1 MKNLS
6 TLLIVMLLSS
16 VTALFA
22 QAPDEGDAAFVA
34 AWTAPIP
41 SWWAALPAD
50 YQAKK
55 QAVATKSSTFDA
67 VGCNFDVE
75 WAKIPGD
82 GNKLGDLGSRLG
94 LAASDKGDA
103 DFSGAFKVIYDDANI
118 YILLQYTD
126 DDVTGNE
133 TVEIA
138 WAPYLKIKAPDLAT
152 LPQAWYTRYT
162 QFGAYKATFKNTGFD
177 AAMMVDGSTGAVNWG
192 GTNDILS
199 TNLFMDNHSTVGSK
213 TIKYI
218 YTIGY
223 AALTGEARPAFDASV
238 WQALN
243 EGKGI
248 TFDMKVNDVDTDD
261 ALSADATPVKKPA
274 EYWWNTKNNDCYA
287 LTIYAG
293 FLSPSAPV
301 SADAAY
307 VKGWTA
313 PIPSW
318 WAALPAEEPTR
329 KQAVSPQVAT
339 FDALG
344 SDFDAVWAKIPGDGN
359 KLGDTGSRLGLAAS
373 DKGDADFSG
382 SFKTICD
389 DANIYVLLQYT
400 DDDVTGNE
408 TVEIAWAPYL
418 KIDAPALTA
427 LPQAWYARYTQFG
440 AYKATFKSTGFDAAM
455 MIDGSTGAVNWGGTN
470 DILSSSLFMDN
481 HTAVGSKT
489 IKQIYT
495 IGYAALTGDARPD
508 FNKDVWKALNEGK
521 GISLDMKVNDVDTD
535 DALSA
540 DATPVKKPAEYW
552 WNTKNNDCYALTTY
566 AGFVKPGDLIVVTSP
581 DAAFVKTWTAPIP
594 GWWAALPAEEPSR
607 KQAAA
612 ATTTS
617 FDAKS
622 TNFDAAWAKI
632 PGDGN
637 KLGDT
642 GSRLGLAA
650 SDKGDADFSGSFKTM
665 CDEANIYILL
675 QYTDDDVTGSETVEI
690 AWAPYLKIDAPVLPA
705 LPQAWYARYT
715 QFGAYKATFKT
726 TGFDA
731 AMMIDGSTGAVNWGG
746 TNDILSS
753 SLFMDNHTVVGSKT
767 IKQIYTIGYSALTGE
782 ARPDFNLEIW
792 KALNAGKGISLDMK
806 VNDVD
811 TDDALSADATPV
823 KKPAEYW
830 WNTKNNDC
838 YALTTYAGFLK
849 VGDPVA
855 FLPTITSFVDNFDG
869 STVSSLWVP
878 EHATDTPKVFVLTQ
892 ASGMLNLNIDKNAG
906 IDAGIG
912 VYGFSALLLD
922 MSTTSLL
929 DLTVNPKVSISLKA
943 DKPLSLQ
950 VGLVQ
955 STVGGNSVTI
965 SVTVPG
971 DGAYHTYN
979 FDFTGKLAA
988 FYDPKQIDKVYL
1000 NFNPGWAT
1008 GGYYK
1013 GNVTLDYLK
1022 IGDAALTGLNRL
1034 YNPADLSVYPNPAKT
1049 TIALKNSSSLNI
1061 QSIALVN
1068 MSGQIVKQINNYN
1081 GGSINVE
1088 DLRSGVYFVRVT
1100 TQDNALNT
1108 LKFIKQ

>member
-1 MKNLS
+1 MK
-6 TLLIVMLLSS
+6 TLFTFLFVALLC
-16 VTALFA
+16 VTNVFA
-22 QAPDEGDAAFVA
+22 QAPDDGDAAFVA
-34 AWTAPIP
+34 GWTAPIP
-41 SWWAALPAD
+41 DWWATLPTD
-50 YQAKK
+50 VPLKK
-55 QAVATKSSTFDA
+55 QAIATQVSTFDA
-67 VGCNFDVE
+67 VGCDFDAE

-82 GNKLGDLGSRLG
+82 GNKLGDVGSRLG

-103 DFSGAFKVIYDDANI
+103 DFSGAFKVLYDDATI

-126 DDVTGNE
+126 DDITGNE
-133 TVEIA
+133 TVELA
-138 WAPYLKIKAPDLAT
+138 WAPYLKIKAPDLVA

-162 QFGAYKATFKNTGFD
+162 QFGAYKATFKTTGFD
-177 AAMMVDGSTGAVNWG
+177 AAMMVDGATAGVNWG
-192 GTNDILS
+192 GTNDLLS
-199 TNLFMDNHSTVGSK
+199 PNLFLDNHSAVGSK

-218 YTIGY
+218 YSLSFSV
-223 AALTGEARPAFDASV
+223 LTGEARPEFSV
-238 WQALN
+238 PIWQALN
-243 EGKGI
+243 DGKGI
-248 TFDMKVNDVDTDD
+248 SFDMKVNDFDSDD
-261 ALSADATPVKKPA
+261 AMKADASGTAPA
-274 EYWWNTKNNDCYA
+274 EYWWNTKHNDCYA
-287 LTIYAG
+287 LTSYAG
-293 FLSPSAPV
+293 FLSSGTPV
-301 SADAAY
+301 SADTKFVAD
-307 VKGWTA
+307 WTA

-318 WAALPAEEPTR
+318 WAPLPAEEPTR
-329 KQAVSPQVAT
+329 KEAVSSQVAS
-339 FDALG
+339 FDAQG

-400 DDDVTGNE
+400 DDDVTGSE

-418 KIDAPALTA
+418 KIDAPDLAA

-455 MIDGSTGAVNWGGTN
+455 MIDGSTAAVNWGGTN
-470 DILSSSLFMDN
+470 DILSGSLFMDA

-489 IKQIYT
+489 VKQIYT
-495 IGYAALTGDARPD
+495 IGYAALTGDARPE
-508 FNKDVWKALNEGK
+508 FNVEIWKALNAGK
-521 GISLDMKVNDVDTD
+521 GITLDMKVNDVDSD
-535 DALSA
+535 DAMKA
-540 DATPVKKPAEYW
+540 DATGTAPAEYW
-552 WNTKNNDCYALTTY
+552 WNTKHNDCYALTTY
-566 AGFVKPGDLIVVTSP
+566 AGFVKPGDLIEVNSP

-594 GWWAALPAEEPSR
+594 SWFAALPTEEPSR

-617 FDAKS
+617 LDAQ
-622 TNFDAAWAKI
+622 TCNFDAVWAKI
-632 PGDGN
+632 PGEAN
-637 KLGDT
+637 ILGDT

-650 SDKGDADFSGSFKTM
+650 SDKGDADFSGSFKTIS
-665 CDEANIYILL
+665 DEANIYVLL
-675 QYTDDDVTGSETVEI
+675 QYTDDDVTGNETVEI
-690 AWAPYLKIDAPVLPA
+690 AWAPYLKIDAPDLPA

-731 AMMIDGSTGAVNWGG
+731 AMMIDGTTGAINWGG
-746 TNDILSS
+746 TNDVLSA
-753 SLFMDNHTVVGSKT
+753 SLFMDNHTAVGSKT
-767 IKQIYTIGYSALTGE
+767 IKQIYTIGYAALTGE
-782 ARPDFNLEIW
+782 ARPDFNIDIW

-811 TDDALSADATPV
+811 ADDAMKADASGTA
-823 KKPAEYW
+823 PAEYW
-830 WNTKNNDC
+830 WNTKQNDC

-855 FLPTITSFVDNFDG
+855 FLPTVTSFVDNFNG
-869 STVSSLWVP
+869 TTVASTWVP
-878 EHATDTPKVFVLTQ
+878 EHATEPIPVFALTQ
-892 ASGMLNLNIDKNAG
+892 GNGELLVNIDKNTG
-906 IDAGIG
+906 IDSGIG

-922 MSTTSLL
+922 LSNTTFL
-929 DLTVNPKVSISLKA
+929 DLTLNPKVSISLKA
-943 DKPLSLQ
+943 DKPLTFQ

-955 STVGGNSVTI
+955 SAVGGNSVTI
-965 SVTVPG
+965 NVTVPG

-988 FYDPKQIDKVYL
+988 FYDATQIDKIYL

-1022 IGDAALTGLNRL
+1022 VGDAATGVSRM
-1034 YNPADLSVYPNPAKT
+1034 YNPMDLAVYPNPANT
-1049 TIALKNSSSLNI
+1049 TISLKNSSSMNI

-1081 GGSINVE
+1081 GDAINVQ
-1088 DLRSGVYFVRVT
+1088 DLRSGVYFVRVMT
-1100 TQDNALNT
+1100 HDNALNT

>member
-177 AAMMVDGSTGAVNWG
+177 AAMMVNGSNGNVNWG

-261 ALSADATPVKKPA
+261 ALSADAKPVKKPA

-418 KIDAPALTA
+418 KIDAPVLAA
-427 LPQAWYARYTQFG
+427 LPQAWYARYKQFG

-495 IGYAALTGDARPD
+495 IGYAALTG
-508 FNKDVWKALNEGK
+508 
-521 GISLDMKVNDVDTD
+521 
-535 DALSA
+535 
-540 DATPVKKPAEYW
+540 
-552 WNTKNNDCYALTTY
+552 
-566 AGFVKPGDLIVVTSP
+566 
-581 DAAFVKTWTAPIP
+581 
-594 GWWAALPAEEPSR
+594 
-607 KQAAA
+607 
-612 ATTTS
+612 
-617 FDAKS
+617 
-622 TNFDAAWAKI
+622 
-632 PGDGN
+632 
-637 KLGDT
+637 
-642 GSRLGLAA
+642 
-650 SDKGDADFSGSFKTM
+650 
-665 CDEANIYILL
+665 
-675 QYTDDDVTGSETVEI
+675 
-690 AWAPYLKIDAPVLPA
+690 
-705 LPQAWYARYT
+705 
-715 QFGAYKATFKT
+715 
-726 TGFDA
+726 
-731 AMMIDGSTGAVNWGG
+731 
-746 TNDILSS
+746 
-753 SLFMDNHTVVGSKT
+753 
-767 IKQIYTIGYSALTGE
+767 E

-830 WNTKNNDC
+830 WNTKNNNC

-869 STVSSLWVP
+869 TTVSPLWVP

-892 ASGMLNLNIDKNAG
+892 ASGTLNLNIDKNAG